1 MWTEFVWLRIK
12 GEECVEEGVVSFSR
26 RTLRHGVRLPPEVHP
41 FLCALLTRHG
51 RCAGVASCSLNRIC
65 SERTIVV
72 TEQAKYVEQVGLC
85 EDTAMKGER

>member
-1 MWTEFVWLRIK
+1 MLRKELSVSQEGPFVVEFVCHQKCTR
-12 GEECVEEGVVSFSR
+12 FF
-26 RTLRHGVRLPPEVHP
+26 VR
-41 FLCALLTRHG
+41 FR

-72 TEQAKYVEQVGLC
+72 AEQAKYVEQVGLC